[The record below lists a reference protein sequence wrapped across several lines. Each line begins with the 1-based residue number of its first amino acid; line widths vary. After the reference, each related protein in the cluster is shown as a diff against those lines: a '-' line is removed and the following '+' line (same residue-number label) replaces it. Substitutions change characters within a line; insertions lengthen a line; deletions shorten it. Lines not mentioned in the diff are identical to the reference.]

1 MKKRTKRLLALLSVL
16 LLTATLVTTL
26 AIIPGAQSVTPE
38 LDIKYCNLSF
48 NSTIYIK
55 YAVESNVDDVELL
68 VWTEPRVDDYPV
80 GTEEH
85 KITTYYK
92 ETINGKVYNIFDFT
106 KLPAKRMADS
116 VYARAHTKVNGLDY
130 YSDVNKYSILQ
141 YAYNMKDRD
150 DVAQS
155 LKDLLNGIL
164 EYGKLAQK
172 HFEHETDHLVTDSWY
187 EINVNGGT
195 ILEDGSNHGLYLK
208 GDTITLTA
216 PAINNDMQQFIAW
229 KDPNG
234 VVISADDRLEID
246 VWSENETY
254 TPFYSDL
261 LTGGLEF
268 TSNGDGTCYVS
279 GIGTFTGS
287 EIVLPNAY
295 RGEIITGIG
304 EGAFKDNT
312 TITDVFI
319 PDSVKTI
326 GKDAFSGCTA
336 LKNLIIGDGVT
347 TVGENAF
354 MNTTALA
361 SVVIG
366 DGMTSLDCFDFAD
379 NSEDIENVVIGNG
392 IKTINDKTFIY
403 CYDLER
409 VVIGD
414 KVESIGK
421 EAFNGY
427 YKLRTI
433 IIPDSVKTIGENAF
447 LYCTS
452 LYKLVIGKNVERIEE
467 CAFYNCSSID
477 NVVIPDSVTY
487 LGDRAFSRCTELNT
501 LTLGKGLK
509 KIEANPFTGRI
520 KSVYYSG
527 TLTDWL
533 NIEFTQSES
542 NPLSGGADLYMD
554 GKLVTELPIP
564 SGTTEVKQYAFYG
577 CTSLTDVVLTD
588 SVTSI
593 GVSAFKSC
601 PNLKSVTFGAGMTKM
616 EKDRFDSTIEKI
628 CYAGTIDGWVQIDF
642 EDGQCN
648 PLCCGA
654 DLYIGEELV
663 DELTIPSTTANI
675 KQYAFYGCGSI
686 KKVIVSS
693 STTIGKSAFESCPS
707 LESANIA
714 GIIGEAAFRGCKKL
728 QTATV
733 SGSIVGKYAFISCT
747 VLSEVSIGDDVEK
760 IESEAFKACTALTK
774 VIIGTEKTMYKGGK
788 LSTIG
793 SGAFADCTNLHYVAY
808 SGYENNWAQISFED
822 MTANPLSNKASLNTC
837 LGTITTFDTL
847 TLGGN
852 FNIIKDYVFAGCTNL
867 KGVAILFDCA
877 KHLGKNVFEEAG
889 VVEVVICDNIGDN
902 YLFKNCKDLKKIV
915 IYENVTSIGANVFSG
930 CSGLETLTIPDNLI
944 SIGSK
949 TFENCSGIKTLTLG
963 NGLTTIASD
972 AFSGCSSVE
981 TVVVGNK
988 ITSLDFVCFS
998 GSLKSIKLGDGITI
1012 IPERKFEGYW
1022 DLETVEFG
1030 KNLTEIG
1037 PLAFYYA
1044 IGLSG
1049 DLVIP
1054 ESVTTIGKGA
1064 FRDCRSLTSVTI
1076 GNEVTRL
1083 EETTFMSCTN
1093 LKSVTIGDKVT
1104 WIGVWCFLG
1113 CPNLETVVLPQC
1125 TRYIQTESFA
1135 DSTKLSAV
1143 YYEGTE
1149 QEWNTNTNNSTT
1161 AYCYVFKEAPRYYYS
1176 ETQPTES
1183 GNFWHYV
1190 NGVPT
1195 KW

>member
-26 AIIPGAQSVTPE
+26 AIMPGAQSVTPE

-68 VWTEPRVDDYPV
+68 VWTEPRVDDYPA

-229 KDPNG
+229 KDSNG

-379 NSEDIENVVIGNG
+379 NWGYWSSIHPPIKNVVIGEG
-392 IKTINDKTFIY
+392 VKTINDETFIY

-421 EAFNGY
+421 KAFNGCT
-427 YKLRTI
+427 KLRTI

-447 LYCTS
+447 YYCTS
-452 LYKLVIGKNVERIEE
+452 LYKLVIGKNVERIEKY
-467 CAFYNCSSID
+467 AFYNCSSID

-487 LGDRAFSRCTELNT
+487 LGDRALSHCTKLNT

-509 KIEANPFTGRI
+509 KIEAKPFGDEI
-520 KSVYYSG
+520 KKVYYNG
-527 TLTDWL
+527 TVADWVS
-533 NIEFTQSES
+533 IEFAQSIS
-542 NPLSGGADLYMD
+542 NPLYNGAALYI
-554 GKLVTELPIP
+554 GRELVTELTIP

-577 CTSLTDVVLTD
+577 CTSLKKVNVPA
-588 SVTSI
+588 SVTS
-593 GVSAFKSC
+593 
-601 PNLKSVTFGAGMTKM
+601 
-616 EKDRFDSTIEKI
+616 
-628 CYAGTIDGWVQIDF
+628 
-642 EDGQCN
+642 
-648 PLCCGA
+648 
-654 DLYIGEELV
+654 
-663 DELTIPSTTANI
+663 
-675 KQYAFYGCGSI
+675 
-686 KKVIVSS
+686 
-693 STTIGKSAFESCPS
+693 
-707 LESANIA
+707 
-714 GIIGEAAFRGCKKL
+714 
-728 QTATV
+728 
-733 SGSIVGKYAFISCT
+733 
-747 VLSEVSIGDDVEK
+747 
-760 IESEAFKACTALTK
+760 FKAD
-774 VIIGTEKTMYKGGK
+774 
-788 LSTIG
+788 
-793 SGAFADCTNLHYVAY
+793 AFAGCSDLKNVYYDSDDISDWL
-808 SGYENNWAQISFED
+808 SGISFANGA
-822 MTANPLSNKASLNTC
+822 ANPLSNGALLELSDSGIK
-837 LGTITTFDTL
+837 DTL
-847 TLGGN
+847 TVGCNINN
-852 FNIIKDYVFAGCTNL
+852 FALYGCTNSIKL
-867 KGVAILFDCA
+867 ILNDSVESIGNGSFMNSS
-877 KHLGKNVFEEAG
+877 L
-889 VVEVVICDNIGDN
+889 VVEFGSKLKSIGDQA
-902 YLFKNCKDLKKIV
+902 FKNNHALLTV
-915 IYENVTSIGANVFSG
+915 
-930 CSGLETLTIPDNLI
+930 TIPDSVKTIGAAAFDGCRGLWYLKLGDGIESVGEGAFINLPALQELYTGNAITTLSIFSTSENNVIKKVVIGNGITEIAEDAFYYCYNLESVTIGENVKIIGPGAFSICEKLEYIELPDSVI

-949 TFENCSGIKTLTLG
+949 VFLNSGLQSIKLG
-963 NGLTTIASD
+963 NGLTSFPDEAFAFCDGFTSFTVPNGITTID
-972 AFSGCSSVE
+972 SSV
-981 TVVVGNK
+981 
-988 ITSLDFVCFS
+988 
-998 GSLKSIKLGDGITI
+998 
-1012 IPERKFEGYW
+1012 
-1022 DLETVEFG
+1022 
-1030 KNLTEIG
+1030 
-1037 PLAFYYA
+1037 
-1044 IGLSG
+1044 
-1049 DLVIP
+1049 
-1054 ESVTTIGKGA
+1054 
-1064 FRDCRSLTSVTI
+1064 FRDCTNLESIVLPTSLTKI
-1076 GNEVTRL
+1076 R
-1083 EETTFMSCTN
+1083 
-1093 LKSVTIGDKVT
+1093 D
-1104 WIGVWCFLG
+1104 
-1113 CPNLETVVLPQC
+1113 
-1125 TRYIQTESFA
+1125 
-1135 DSTKLSAV
+1135 
-1143 YYEGTE
+1143 
-1149 QEWNTNTNNSTT
+1149 
-1161 AYCYVFKEAPRYYYS
+1161 YVFFLSGLQKIYYCGTAEQWGAIDLSQCLNPSDLTLTSPRYYYS

-1190 NGVPT
+1190 NGVVT
-1195 KW
+1195 EW